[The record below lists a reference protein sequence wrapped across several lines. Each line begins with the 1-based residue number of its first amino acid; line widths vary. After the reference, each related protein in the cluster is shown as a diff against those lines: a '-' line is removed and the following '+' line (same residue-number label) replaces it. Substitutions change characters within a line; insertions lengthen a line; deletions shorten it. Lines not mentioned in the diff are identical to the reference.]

1 MSVLKSN
8 RTRRRFLKI
17 VGIASIG
24 VISGTTLVKL
34 TKEDTLK
41 KVTWSGIALGAP
53 AEITIYHPNQ
63 KEAED
68 ILSNSYKKLV
78 QLESLFSLYNDDSQ
92 LSMLNKNGYVKNP
105 DPDMIA
111 LLNLSKKYAE
121 ITDGAFDVTV
131 QPLWNLYNEAFTKTN
146 KPPKEDEIE
155 KTLSLV
161 DWRSITVSKNL
172 INYEKKGMSS
182 TLNGIAQGYITDKI
196 SEHLINS
203 GINNTL
209 VQLGEYRGIGDH
221 PDGRPWR
228 LLLSNPEHTD
238 SIGEIEFTNGEIVLM
253 EDGMLADGSKIQL
266 GTDITRRK
274 TREKILNQL
283 QEAIEAAPL
292 RISLFGNDDKL
303 ILANKFVR
311 EKFKDL
317 GLELVPG
324 ETLDSDRRRFLAEN
338 ENLNNY
344 INEYYKK

>member
-1 MSVLKSN
+1 MSVLKN
-8 RTRRRFLKI
+8 NKTRRRFLKI

-24 VISGTTLVKL
+24 VISGTSLVKL

-68 ILSNSYKKLV
+68 ILSNSYRKLV

-155 KTLSLV
+155 KTLNLV
-161 DWRSITVSKNL
+161 DWRSISVNKNL
-172 INYEKKGMSS
+172 INYEVNGMSS

-196 SEHLINS
+196 SENLINS

-238 SIGEIEFTNGEIVLM
+238 TIGEIEFTNAA
-253 EDGMLADGSKIQL
+253 LATSAGL
-266 GTDITRRK
+266 GTPFDLSGKYHHIFDPKNGYNANKLLQVSVIAK
-274 TREKILNQL
+274 TAAEADALATAFLVLDQKAAEKIAKKLNVGF
-283 QEAIEAAPL
+283 EIFDNS
-292 RISLFGNDDKL
+292 RNRKIITS
-303 ILANKFVR
+303 I
-311 EKFKDL
+311 
-317 GLELVPG
+317 
-324 ETLDSDRRRFLAEN
+324 
-338 ENLNNY
+338 
-344 INEYYKK
+344 